1 MMARVRS
8 HWTAI
13 AVGAWMAL
21 GALAAPVNASQRV
34 VKSADIAFVG
44 TLTIAWQGDQ
54 ARGCAAA
61 GLCGVQ
67 GSIEMLA
74 DSSGPSGPGQPTF
87 ELNDAFSA
95 ARVIERSATGE
106 IEDACTDLV
115 PVDLYL
121 DVRRSSAG
129 QLRAIPD
136 REFTVE
142 PPSAGRCAGPTF
154 RDLRALVL
162 PARKVGRYGYDLS
175 GQTTF
180 GAGPFTVTATST
192 LRALV
197 DGVGISISGSS
208 SGGVIPIGGPP
219 RAHRLF
225 EEHADAVYRI
235 ADIAGALTTRFSGLA
250 APLCDALGACGSS
263 GGLSDTLSAAG
274 TVSFSGSR
282 TVRHPVG
289 EVAAL
294 ADLRAGRLPL
304 EVDLPE
310 LTATLSELVTW
321 PDGTMC
327 TDHNAP
333 MAVSLGFSLF
343 GLTLI
348 PGLTDAGPGTG
359 DPLRTRCP
367 GPSAADILDGSPL
380 ATVTVPMSEL
390 GAPQLAV
397 TFSGDGSFTASDY
410 SGERGGSV
418 VFSLVLEHASGG
430 TSRVRAFAP
439 IRTGR

>member
-13 AVGAWMAL
+13 AVGAWVAL
-21 GALAAPVNASQRV
+21 GALAAPVGASQRV
-34 VKSADIAFVG
+34 IKSPNIVFVG
-44 TLTIAWQGDQ
+44 TLTITWQGDQ

-67 GSIEMLA
+67 GSLEMLS
-74 DSSGPSGPGQPTF
+74 DGGPGGAGPQSF
-87 ELNDAFSA
+87 ELDDAFSA
-95 ARVIERSATGE
+95 ARVIERSASGA
-106 IEDACTDLV
+106 IDDACSDLV
-115 PVDLYL
+115 PVDLFL

-129 QLRAIPD
+129 QLRAVPD
-136 REFTVE
+136 REFTRE

-197 DGVGISISGSS
+197 DGVSISES

-219 RAHRLF
+219 RGHLF

-235 ADIAGALTTRFSGLA
+235 PDIAGALTTRFSGLA

-289 EVAAL
+289 QAAAL

-333 MAVSLGFSLF
+333 MAVSLGFSEF

-348 PGLTDAGPGTG
+348 PGLTDAGPGAG

-380 ATVTVPMSEL
+380 AAVTVATSEL
-390 GAPQLAV
+390 GAPQLTL
-397 TFSGDGSFTASDY
+397 TFTSDGSFAASDY
-410 SGERGGSV
+410 AGQRSGSV

-430 TSRVRAFAP
+430 TSRERAFAP
-439 IRTGR
+439 IRRGR